1 MKKRILLIGTGG
13 TIACKTTEKG
23 LTPAITSGELISF
36 VPDTKEFCDVDTIQ
50 VCNIDSTDITPR
62 EWALVSRAIE
72 DHYDQYDGFVICHGT
87 DTLAYTAAAL
97 SYMIQNSR
105 KPVVITGAQ
114 KPIDVP
120 DTDARVNL
128 HDSLLYASDPE
139 SQNVSI
145 VFGGSVIAG
154 TRAKKER
161 AKSYNAFSSIN
172 YPKLADIRGNR
183 IIRYIPPLHFN
194 GGVQFCHDMNG
205 SVCVFKLI
213 PGISSDI
220 LSGLFSQF
228 DCIILESFGVG
239 GIPAYLMEEFTA
251 QMQEHPEKLAI
262 IATQVVHE
270 GSDMNIY
277 KVGRQVKKDYDLL
290 ETYDMTIEAAVTKAK
305 WILAKDR
312 GRTHSTIKR
321 DFYSCINH
329 DVLI

>member
-1 MKKRILLIGTGG
+1 MKKKILLIGTGG
-13 TIACKTTEKG
+13 TIACKSTDQG
-23 LTPAITSGELISF
+23 LTPAITSGELLDY
-36 VPDTKEFCDVDTIQ
+36 VPETKEFCVVDTLQ

-62 EWALVSRAIE
+62 EWSMVSRTIE
-72 DHYDQYDGFVICHGT
+72 DKYDDYDGFVVCHGT

-105 KPVVITGAQ
+105 KPVVVTGAQ
-114 KPIDVP
+114 KPINVP
-120 DTDARVNL
+120 DTDARINL
-128 HDSLLYASDPE
+128 HDSLLYASDDN

-145 VFGGSVIAG
+145 VFGGAVIAG

-172 YPKLADIRGNR
+172 FPNLADIRGNR
-183 IIRYIPPLHFN
+183 ILRYIPPVHFD
-194 GGVQFCHDMNG
+194 GAVQFCHDMDAKI
-205 SVCVFKLI
+205 CVFKLV
-213 PGISSDI
+213 PGIDDGI
-220 LSGLFSQF
+220 LGELFRYF

-239 GIPAYLMEEFTA
+239 GVPGYLMDAFTE
-251 QMQEHPEKLAI
+251 QMKANPDKLAI

-277 KVGRQVKKDYDLL
+277 KVGRKVKQEFDLL

-305 WILAKDR
+305 WLLARDR
-312 GRTHSTIKR
+312 GAAHNVLKR

-329 DVLI
+329 DLLL